1 MTLDNIL
8 EEIKN
13 ANTIAILVHENP
25 DGDAIGSATAMHLA
39 LKQLG
44 KDSDVIIPEYP
55 KEFEFLPGAED
66 IIKESSVESY
76 DLVLTLD
83 CATVKLLN
91 GCTKYFENAKTKI
104 AIDHHS
110 SNTMFADYNYVDQ
123 EAPAC
128 AQLLLVVFSY
138 FKIEVNKE
146 IGTCILTGIITDT
159 GGFKYEGVTAETFR
173 FVAGLCEKG
182 VKVSKVYQKVF
193 ASKTRAKFD
202 LHRIALNRVEFFRKW
217 KNCIYIYYKK
227 DEEQVG
233 AKNGDYDGIVENG
246 RDVEGVEVSVFLR
259 ETDKGI
265 KVSLR
270 SKEYVDVSKIAMIFG
285 GGGHVRAAACKMQN
299 GTIEQIKNQLVN
311 SIKPCLK

>member
-25 DGDAIGSATAMHLA
+25 DGDAVGSALAMELA
-39 LKQLG
+39 LKQLN
-44 KDSDVIIPEYP
+44 KEADVIIPEFP
-55 KEFEFLPGAED
+55 KEFEFLPDAD
-66 IIKESSVESY
+66 KIKAGTDVTSY

-83 CATVKLLN
+83 CASIKLIN
-91 GCTKYFENAKTKI
+91 NCINYFENAKTKI

-110 SNTMFADYNYVDQ
+110 SNTMFADYNFVDQ

-128 AQLLLVVFSY
+128 AQLLLVIFGY
-138 FKIEVNKE
+138 YNIEVTKE

-159 GGFKYEGVTAETFR
+159 GGFRYEGVTAETFR

-182 VKVSKVYQKVF
+182 VKVSKVYQRVF
-193 ASKTRAKFD
+193 ASKTRAKFE
-202 LHRIALNRVEFFRKW
+202 LHKIALDREEFLEDGKIAFT
-217 KNCIYIYYKK
+217 YITKA
-227 DEEQVG
+227 DEEKVG

-246 RDVEGVEVSVFLR
+246 RDVEGVEVSIFLR

-265 KVSLR
+265 KISLR
-270 SKEYVDVSKIAMIFG
+270 SKDYVNVSEAATMFG
-285 GGGHVRAAACKMQN
+285 GGGHIRAAGCNIQ
-299 GTIEQIKNQLVN
+299 GTIEQAKNQIIN
-311 SIKPCLK
+311 RIKCYLK

>member
-104 AIDHHS
+104 AIGHHS

-202 LHRIALNRVEFFRKW
+202 LHRIALNRVEFLENGKIAFT
-217 KNCIYIYYKK
+217 YITKK

-246 RDVEGVEVSVFLR
+246 REVEGVEVSVFLR

>member
-66 IIKESSVESY
+66 IIKESNVESY

-202 LHRIALNRVEFFRKW
+202 LHRIALNRVEFLENGKIAFT
-217 KNCIYIYYKK
+217 YITKK

-246 RDVEGVEVSVFLR
+246 REVEGVEVSVFLR

>member
-202 LHRIALNRVEFFRKW
+202 LHRIALNRVEFLENGKIAFT
-217 KNCIYIYYKK
+217 YITKK

-246 RDVEGVEVSVFLR
+246 REVEGVEVSVFLR

>member
-138 FKIEVNKE
+138 FKIEVNRE

-202 LHRIALNRVEFFRKW
+202 LHRIALNRVEFLENGKIAFT
-217 KNCIYIYYKK
+217 YITKK

-246 RDVEGVEVSVFLR
+246 REVEGVEVSVFLR

>member
-202 LHRIALNRVEFFRKW
+202 LHRIALNRVEFLENGKIAFT
-217 KNCIYIYYKK
+217 YITKK

-246 RDVEGVEVSVFLR
+246 REVEGVEVSVFLR

-285 GGGHVRAAACKMQN
+285 GGGHVRAAACKMQS

>member
-1 MTLDNIL
+1 MI
-8 EEIKN
+8 
-13 ANTIAILVHENP
+13 
-25 DGDAIGSATAMHLA
+25 
-39 LKQLG
+39 
-44 KDSDVIIPEYP
+44 
-55 KEFEFLPGAED
+55 
-66 IIKESSVESY
+66 
-76 DLVLTLD
+76 
-83 CATVKLLN
+83 
-91 GCTKYFENAKTKI
+91 
-104 AIDHHS
+104 
-110 SNTMFADYNYVDQ
+110 
-123 EAPAC
+123 
-128 AQLLLVVFSY
+128 
-138 FKIEVNKE
+138 
-146 IGTCILTGIITDT
+146 TGIITDT

-202 LHRIALNRVEFFRKW
+202 LHRIALNRVEFLENGKIAFT
-217 KNCIYIYYKK
+217 YITKK

-246 RDVEGVEVSVFLR
+246 REVEGVEVSVFLR